1 MITWEERKEASY
13 QIMILLGCIHCIGL
27 QTSGL
32 FAGIWTFQGAVFCT
46 HPTVAYV
53 TGCIAVSSWCAST
66 LTSQILGI
74 NRCFVLFNRSVAD
87 YAFSGWRKVAWM
99 SLPVVFLVW
108 MCGWTV
114 PPVFSALAMSYVYD
128 PHLGYFND
136 FGATYKNIPHTVN
149 NLFVCATES
158 LIYCGLI
165 VLYLRATRSAS
176 SEERHAASRDKRF
189 YVQVVLVGGIHF
201 IAGLTYVIIQFFP
214 VTQHPSVIIMASTFY
229 LLSQGAPPVIYIAV
243 NRSLRNQIRKAWG
256 IGKTGL
262 FGDSAVAHS
271 TGAQHSQQNGA
282 ASISNA
288 RTIDSSCPP
297 SFAPI
302 ERPQTA
308 AANVHPAIIT
318 PPISNVPRLPPITPR
333 Y

>member
-1 MITWEERKEASY
+1 MITWEKRNEASY

-32 FAGIWTFQGAVFCT
+32 FAGIWTFQGAVFCS
-46 HPTVAYV
+46 HPIVDYI
-53 TGCIAVSSWCAST
+53 TGCIA
-66 LTSQILGI
+66 ILGI
-74 NRCFVLFNRSVAD
+74 NRCFVLFNRSVAE

-99 SLPVVFLVW
+99 SLPVIFLVY
-108 MCGWTV
+108 MCGFTV

-189 YVQVVLVGGIHF
+189 YIQVVLVGGIHF

-243 NRSLRNQIRKAWG
+243 NRSLRNQIRRSLRHGKAR
-256 IGKTGL
+256 L
-262 FGDSAVAHS
+262 FGRGTVGDS
-271 TGAQHSQQNGA
+271 TGVTGASNSQRNSRVSGRPSDLRSAPPTRPVTPADERAHTAVGINPA
-282 ASISNA
+282 ATYA
-288 RTIDSSCPP
+288 ID
-297 SFAPI
+297 
-302 ERPQTA
+302 
-308 AANVHPAIIT
+308 
-318 PPISNVPRLPPITPR
+318 
-333 Y
+333 